1 MNSTLLLGFQAM
13 SFESDY
19 HQLVKLLNNEEV
31 EEWPALMAES
41 EEFLQLFSKFQF
53 WSISFIPRTLNSRA
67 DSLAKEARAR
77 NAVFSH
83 VQVSN
88 RLALTNLSEPR

>member
-53 WSISFIPRTLNSRA
+53 
-67 DSLAKEARAR
+67 
-77 NAVFSH
+77 
-83 VQVSN
+83 
-88 RLALTNLSEPR
+88 